1 MLNYDL
7 FRVVVAPEYAALS
20 NATLDIFAAEAEIE
34 ISVKAF
40 GKRYPRAVALITA
53 HLINMSKR
61 SEDGSSSS
69 SGELKKIK
77 VGDLEREFAVSSADS
92 KSNGSY
98 NLTTYGKEFLRLRKQ
113 SLMGPK
119 FVGC

>member
-20 NATLDIFAAEAEIE
+20 NATLDIFAAEAELE
-34 ISVKAF
+34 VSVKAF

-77 VGDLEREFAVSSADS
+77 VGDLEREFAVSSDS
-92 KSNGSY
+92 KSSGSY